1 MYPVLWEPFGF
12 PISSFG
18 VMMAI
23 GFLVS
28 DRVVAR
34 RFAEQGQGRE
44 LSSTILVW
52 AVVCGVIGSKIYYA
66 VEFSLRGEGEFFALL
81 FDRAGMVWFGGLIA
95 GTLGVTL
102 ATKLHDIPIGAVAS
116 AVANAAPFGQ
126 ACGRIGCFLVGD
138 DYGRPTSE
146 WYGVAFPEGSPPTAR
161 CLTGQP
167 IPACPPDQLEVWAVV
182 PTQLLEVAWLVGIGV
197 VLWRRRK
204 TSPFLFAEYAVLA
217 GIGRFVVEFLRVNE
231 PVAFDLTGAQ
241 LISLGMMLVGGVF
254 WLRARA
260 ARPPASAKGARA

>member
-18 VMMAI
+18 VMMAV
-23 GFLVS
+23 GFLVA
-28 DRVVAR
+28 DRIVAR
-34 RFAEQGQGRE
+34 RFAEQGLDRE

-52 AVVCGVIGSKIYYA
+52 AVVCGVLGSKIYYA
-66 VEFSLRGEGEFFALL
+66 IEFSLRGEGSFWGLL

-95 GTLGVTL
+95 GTLGVAF
-102 ATKLHDIPIGAVAS
+102 ATKLHGISTSVVAA

-138 DYGRPTSE
+138 DYGRPTTA
-146 WYGVAFPEGSPPTAR
+146 WYGVEFPNGAPPTVDA
-161 CLTGQP
+161 LGN
-167 IPACPPDQLEVWAVV
+167 VYAVV
-182 PTQLLEVAWLVGIGV
+182 PTQLLEVAWLVGIGAL
-197 VLWRRRK
+197 LWRRRK

-217 GIGRFVVEFLRVNE
+217 GIGRFFVEFLRIND

-241 LISLGMMLVGGVF
+241 LIGLAMVVVGGAF
-254 WLRARA
+254 WLRARPAQPA
-260 ARPPASAKGARA
+260 AA